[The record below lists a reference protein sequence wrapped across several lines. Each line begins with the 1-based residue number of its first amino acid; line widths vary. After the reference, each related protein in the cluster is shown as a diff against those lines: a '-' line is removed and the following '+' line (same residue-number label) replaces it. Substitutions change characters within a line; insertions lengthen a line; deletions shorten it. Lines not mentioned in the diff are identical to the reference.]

1 MNFQYKARGNDGSI
15 KSGYFDTQSQGQVV
29 AWLRSQGLV
38 PISIS
43 QAKEGSSETLL
54 ERMQKI
60 STVKLKDK
68 AVFFR
73 QLATMIAAG
82 ITLASSLQILSTQT
96 KNKRFQDAII
106 HVKTLVDRGF
116 PFSAAMRTRKEFD
129 SLMISMVRA
138 GEEGGV
144 LDTTLE
150 RLATFLERQDELRK
164 KVVSALAYPSV
175 VMLFAVFV
183 LYLLVTIVVPRF
195 ALVFGDLGITLPWTT
210 RLLFDGSLW
219 MKDHW
224 YITLGVIVGL
234 IVLISVFNR
243 MDATKPYL
251 DRVKLRM
258 PIVGDIFHKAIMA
271 RSLRTLATLVEA
283 GVPILP
289 SLEMT
294 ANVAN
299 NYVARTG
306 FEYLRTA
313 ARRGHSLGASSME
326 LKIFPAMVA
335 HMITVGEETGHLED
349 MLNKVADWF
358 ELELDEKIKRLTSIL
373 EPVLIVFVGG
383 VVALVVFAVFTPLI
397 GAIQELSN

>member
-15 KSGYFDTQSQGQVV
+15 KSGYFETQSQGQVV
-29 AWLRSQGLV
+29 AWLRSQGYV

-43 QAKEGSSETLL
+43 QAREGSSESLL

-96 KNKRFQDAII
+96 KNKRFADAVQ
-106 HVKTLVDRGF
+106 HTKTLVDRGF

-144 LDTTLE
+144 LDVTLE

-164 KVVSALAYPSV
+164 KIVSAVTYPAV
-175 VMLFAVFV
+175 VMSFALFV
-183 LYLLVTIVVPRF
+183 LYLLITVVVPRF
-195 ALVFGDLGITLPWTT
+195 KLVFEDLSVQMPWAT
-210 RLLFDGSLW
+210 RMLFSGSIWLQ
-219 MKDHW
+219 KHW
-224 YITLGVIVGL
+224 YVTLMVIIGIGVSIFLAGK
-234 IVLISVFNR
+234 FEE
-243 MDATKPYL
+243 TKKYL
-251 DRVKLRM
+251 DRIKLRM
-258 PIVGDIFHKAIMA
+258 PILGDIFHKAIMS

-294 ANVAN
+294 ASVSN

-326 LKIFPAMVA
+326 LKIFPAMVS
-335 HMITVGEETGHLED
+335 HMITVGEETGHLEE

-358 ELELDEKIKRLTSIL
+358 EIELDERIKRLTSIL
-373 EPVLIVFVGG
+373 EPVLILFVGG
-383 VVALVVFAVFTPLI
+383 VVALVVFAVFTPI
-397 GAIQELSN
+397 ISAIQALL

>member
-15 KSGYFDTQSQGQVV
+15 KSGYFETQSQGQVV
-29 AWLRSQGLV
+29 AWLRSQGYV

-43 QAKEGSSETLL
+43 QARDGSSESLL

-60 STVKLKDK
+60 STVQLKDK

-82 ITLASSLQILSTQT
+82 ITLASSLQILASQT
-96 KNKRFQDAII
+96 KNKRFADAVQ
-106 HVKTLVDRGF
+106 HTKTLVDRGF
-116 PFSAAMRTRKEFD
+116 PFSAAMRTRKEFTN
-129 SLMISMVRA
+129 LMISMVRA

-164 KVVSALAYPSV
+164 KVVSAFTYPSAI
-175 VMLFAVFV
+175 MGIAVFV
-183 LYLLVTIVVPRF
+183 LYLLVTVVVPRF
-195 ALVFGDLGITLPWTT
+195 ALVFGNLGIPLPWTT
-210 RLLFDGSLW
+210 QALFSGSMWL
-219 MKDHW
+219 KDHW
-224 YITLGVIVGL
+224 YVTVIIL
-234 IVLISVFNR
+234 IALIGFLILLNR
-243 MDATKPYL
+243 LDATKKYL
-251 DRVKLRM
+251 DRIKLRL
-258 PIVGDIFHKAIMA
+258 PIVGGILHKAIMA

-283 GVPILP
+283 GVPILS

-294 ANVAN
+294 ANVTG
-299 NYVARTG
+299 NYVAQSA

-326 LKIFPAMVA
+326 LSIFPAMVS
-335 HMITVGEETGHLED
+335 HMITVGEETGHMED

-358 ELELDEKIKRLTSIL
+358 EFELDEMIKRLTSIL

-383 VVALVVFAVFTPLI
+383 IVALVVFAIFSPLI
-397 GAIQELSN
+397 SAIQALT

>member
-1 MNFQYKARGNDGSI
+1 MNFQYKARGNDGST
-15 KSGYFDTQSQGQVV
+15 KRGYFETQSQGQVV

-38 PISIS
+38 PISIA
-43 QAKEGSSETLL
+43 QAQEGSSESLL
-54 ERMQKI
+54 EKMQKI

-68 AVFFR
+68 AIFFR
-73 QLATMIAAG
+73 QLSTMITAG

-96 KNKRFQDAII
+96 KNKRFADAIK

-129 SLMISMVRA
+129 ALMISMVRA

-144 LDTTLE
+144 LDTTLD

-164 KVVSALAYPSV
+164 KIVSALAYPSV
-175 VMLFAVFV
+175 VMCFALFV
-183 LYLLVTIVVPRF
+183 LYLLITVVVPRF
-195 ALVFGDLGITLPWTT
+195 QMVFEDLSVQMPWAT
-210 RLLFDGSLW
+210 RILFSGSLW
-219 MKDHW
+219 LQQHW
-224 YITLGVIVGL
+224 YVTVIVIAG
-234 IVLISVFNR
+234 IVASLFFAGRFEES
-243 MDATKPYL
+243 KKYL
-251 DRVKLRM
+251 DRIKLRL
-258 PIVGDIFHKAIMA
+258 PLVGDIFHKAIMS

-294 ANVAN
+294 SNVSN
-299 NYVARTG
+299 NYVARTA

-313 ARRGHSLGASSME
+313 ARRGHSLGSSAME
-326 LKIFPAMVA
+326 LKVFPDMVA

-373 EPVLIVFVGG
+373 EPVLIMFVGG
-383 VVALVVFAVFTPLI
+383 VVALVVFAVFTPI
-397 GAIQELSN
+397 ISAIQALL

>member
-15 KSGYFDTQSQGQVV
+15 KSGYFETQSQGQVV

-38 PISIS
+38 PINIA

-54 ERMQKI
+54 EKMQKI
-60 STVKLKDK
+60 STIKLKDK

-96 KNKRFQDAII
+96 KNKRFADSIT

-116 PFSAAMRTRKEFD
+116 PFSAAMRTRKEFNT
-129 SLMISMVRA
+129 LMISMVRA

-144 LDTTLE
+144 LDTTLQ
-150 RLATFLERQDELRK
+150 RLASFLERQDELRK
-164 KVVSALAYPSV
+164 KVASAFTYPSV
-175 VMLFAVFV
+175 IMMIAVGV
-183 LYLLVTIVVPRF
+183 LYLLVTVVVPRF
-195 ALVFGDLGITLPWTT
+195 ALVFGNLGIPLPWTT
-210 RLLFDGSLW
+210 QALFSGSLW
-219 MKDHW
+219 LRDHW
-224 YITLGVIVGL
+224 YIALLFIIGL
-234 IVLISVFNR
+234 IVFLIVLNKLEG
-243 MDATKPYL
+243 TKKYL
-251 DRVKLRM
+251 DRMKLRF
-258 PIVGDIFHKAIMA
+258 PILGGILHKAIMA

-299 NYVARTG
+299 NYVAQTS

-313 ARRGHSLGASSME
+313 ARRGQSLGASSME
-326 LKIFPAMVA
+326 LSIFPAMVS

-358 ELELDEKIKRLTSIL
+358 ELELDEMIKRLTSIL

-383 VVALVVFAVFTPLI
+383 IVALVVFAIFSPLI
-397 GAIQELSN
+397 SAIQALT